1 MGRQKGE
8 GGRGKNR
15 ASSSSFAASLVPAG
29 VSSVGFGG
37 YLGSSRIEHSS
48 TAEESP
54 SNLGVD
60 SELAQHLKRLGRKDP
75 TTKVKALMALCV
87 LLKEK
92 PGEEIVHILPLWVYE
107 YKRLLLDYNREVRQA
122 AHDTM
127 TSIVAV
133 VRKGLA
139 PHLKSLMGPWWF
151 AQFDPVPEVS
161 QAARFSLEAAFVTS
175 ERRLDALILY
185 VNEIF
190 SYLDENLKLTHAMS
204 DKATPADEIEDMHQ
218 RVISSSLLAISTLI
232 DILLGKKLET
242 TSEDMNHEQ
251 KLAAKA
257 LITVAASAEN
267 LFSVN
272 NCVLEFFKHK
282 NPSVRSATYSTLSA
296 YMKCIPHAYNEGNK
310 ASLSAFILGSLQ
322 EKDMSCHSSM
332 WDMIL
337 LFCRTFQMLGLT
349 STFIRRAI
357 SSSFFPKPLGWKEP
371 IILLTADSA
380 TFFKAFQECFLWVFE
395 HVTRFSKSE
404 DDAHMLSI
412 KLFNDVLIK
421 LSWYDYIQV
430 NPKILD
436 VSSLEI
442 TDAEVDRMTFDDSS
456 AAIPKYSSGYIK
468 KLGKCI
474 MNILMHITL
483 YEINLDHFCATFVK
497 DSLAI
502 LQYRLRSG
510 RFQEPLRRII
520 DFLLLS
526 QHPLSKGQTWPWEL
540 LAGPLIASS
549 FSIIKAID
557 SIDSVEFLSVIVGIY
572 GPVRVVAHIH
582 VCINEHCCLGSTN
595 HGDDDLIEKQFLQ
608 TIKDDLVPWC
618 LLKQTQSTGA
628 KLDLLLSLMQD
639 AYSVEQWH
647 AILTFLL

>member
-1 MGRQKGE
+1 MHALVVAFNGDPADLVTLDTRAGVTTLGRAGFGDVKEVGEGNEATGSCGEGVGVDSKIPKFTALVLKILNYLTLINRVMGRQKGE

-87 LLKEK
+87 LFKEK

-122 AHDTM
+122 THDTM

-190 SYLDENLKLTHAMS
+190 SYLDENLKLTPHAMS
-204 DKATPADEIEDMHQ
+204 EKATPADEIEDMHQ

-251 KLAAKA
+251 KLA
-257 LITVAASAEN
+257 
-267 LFSVN
+267 
-272 NCVLEFFKHK
+272 
-282 NPSVRSATYSTLSA
+282 
-296 YMKCIPHAYNEGNK
+296 
-310 ASLSAFILGSLQ
+310 
-322 EKDMSCHSSM
+322 
-332 WDMIL
+332 
-337 LFCRTFQMLGLT
+337 
-349 STFIRRAI
+349 
-357 SSSFFPKPLGWKEP
+357 
-371 IILLTADSA
+371 
-380 TFFKAFQECFLWVFE
+380 
-395 HVTRFSKSE
+395 SK
-404 DDAHMLSI
+404 L
-412 KLFNDVLIK
+412 
-421 LSWYDYIQV
+421 
-430 NPKILD
+430 
-436 VSSLEI
+436 
-442 TDAEVDRMTFDDSS
+442 
-456 AAIPKYSSGYIK
+456 
-468 KLGKCI
+468 
-474 MNILMHITL
+474 
-483 YEINLDHFCATFVK
+483 
-497 DSLAI
+497 
-502 LQYRLRSG
+502 
-510 RFQEPLRRII
+510 
-520 DFLLLS
+520 
-526 QHPLSKGQTWPWEL
+526 
-540 LAGPLIASS
+540 
-549 FSIIKAID
+549 
-557 SIDSVEFLSVIVGIY
+557 
-572 GPVRVVAHIH
+572 
-582 VCINEHCCLGSTN
+582 
-595 HGDDDLIEKQFLQ
+595 
-608 TIKDDLVPWC
+608 
-618 LLKQTQSTGA
+618 
-628 KLDLLLSLMQD
+628 
-639 AYSVEQWH
+639 
-647 AILTFLL
+647 

>member
-1 MGRQKGE
+1 
-8 GGRGKNR
+8 
-15 ASSSSFAASLVPAG
+15 
-29 VSSVGFGG
+29 
-37 YLGSSRIEHSS
+37 
-48 TAEESP
+48 
-54 SNLGVD
+54 
-60 SELAQHLKRLGRKDP
+60 
-75 TTKVKALMALCV
+75 
-87 LLKEK
+87 
-92 PGEEIVHILPLWVYE
+92 
-107 YKRLLLDYNREVRQA
+107 
-122 AHDTM
+122 
-127 TSIVAV
+127 
-133 VRKGLA
+133 
-139 PHLKSLMGPWWF
+139 
-151 AQFDPVPEVS
+151 
-161 QAARFSLEAAFVTS
+161 
-175 ERRLDALILY
+175 
-185 VNEIF
+185 
-190 SYLDENLKLTHAMS
+190 
-204 DKATPADEIEDMHQ
+204 
-218 RVISSSLLAISTLI
+218 
-232 DILLGKKLET
+232 
-242 TSEDMNHEQ
+242 
-251 KLAAKA
+251 
-257 LITVAASAEN
+257 
-267 LFSVN
+267 
-272 NCVLEFFKHK
+272 
-282 NPSVRSATYSTLSA
+282 
-296 YMKCIPHAYNEGNK
+296 MKCIPHAYNEGNK

-337 LFCRTFQMLGLT
+337 LFCRTFPDAWSYINVHKVVLT
-349 STFIRRAI
+349 QLWQFLRNGCYGSQKVSYPALLILLEYLPPQTAKGEQFLLHFFQNLWAGRNP
-357 SSSFFPKPLGWKEP
+357 SSSSA
-371 IILLTADSA
+371 ADSA

-502 LQYRLRSG
+502 LQYRLRSS

-647 AILTFLL
+647 AILTHFAIIEKRSRTDGGSSDHVETIQSFVTLFEKLRGKIPSMKENVHGSGVRQEYWHNELLDSIAISIACESPCICLSHAQLLRTMLGGSNKEDNMYFLSRKAVAVIFEEILKTLILYLSTSSFGWARHSCSLLLSLACMDLTVLQKSSVVNIFEVAQFAFQVLEGSIFCLKMLDDNNVLISCILAAIFIVDWEFSMLVLTDDEDNHDLKCHILVDYHLNIDDHLLKPVDAKLTPRGSLYDIVRNILTCFLVLLVCQTWKN